1 LNNSDLKRNVPDDRV
16 GEFLHVLEG
25 REAVLVDAVDEI
37 GDKKV
42 LAVRTEYRIASEWRD
57 ECAMTIEQ
65 LNPYM
70 RVVNSFIHLT
80 DQGSME

>member
-1 LNNSDLKRNVPDDRV
+1 
-16 GEFLHVLEG
+16 
-25 REAVLVDAVDEI
+25 
-37 GDKKV
+37 
-42 LAVRTEYRIASEWRD
+42 
-57 ECAMTIEQ
+57 MTIEQ